1 MLLDVFSADAFKL
14 LPLSQAVTLLPHTPT
29 QLRAMGLFNE
39 SGIRTT
45 EIGIEMVAGVL
56 TLVPAQPRGGPAVVK
71 GLPGRNVRKLSAVH
85 LPQRTALLADE
96 VMGLR
101 AFGTESDEE
110 VAMQRLME
118 KLAVCRRD
126 NDLTIEWQRMG
137 AIKGKVI
144 DADGTT
150 VLMNL
155 FTEFGVSQQ
164 TFDMALDVSGT
175 KVRSKCTQ
183 IKRLIDSALG
193 GVTYTDVDVLCD
205 ATFFDDFVDH
215 GAVAAAYTGYQQG
228 QGQLTSDLRKGFRFG
243 EMNFVEYRGQV
254 GATKFIETGCAYAVP
269 RGVPG
274 MFETYYAP
282 ANAMDAVGRPGLPY
296 YASLEPMD
304 HDAGIDALVQSNPLH
319 VVNRPNAIIKLGRNA
334 AALA

>member
-1 MLLDVFSADAFKL
+1 MNLDVFSGDAFKL

-29 QLRAMGLFNE
+29 QLRSMGLFAE

-45 EIGIEMVAGVL
+45 EIGIEMVSGVL
-56 TLVPAQPRGGPAVVK
+56 TLVPAQPRGGPATVK
-71 GLPGRNVRKLSAVH
+71 GLQARNMRKLSAVH

-96 VMGLR
+96 VLGLR
-101 AFGTESDEE
+101 AFGKETDEE
-110 VAMQRLME
+110 VAMQRLLE
-118 KLAVCRRD
+118 KLAVCRQD

-137 AIKGKVI
+137 ALKGIVM

-150 VLMNL
+150 PLMNL
-155 FTEFGVSQQ
+155 FTEFGVAQQ
-164 TFDMALDVSGT
+164 TFDMVLDVAGT

-183 IKRLIDSALG
+183 IRRLIDSALG
-193 GVTYTDVDVLCD
+193 GVAYSDVDVLCD
-205 ATFFDDFVDH
+205 ATFFDDFIDH
-215 GAVAAAYTGYQQG
+215 GAVSAAYTGYVQG
-228 QGQLTSDLRKGFRFG
+228 QGQLTTDLRRGFRYG

-274 MFETYYAP
+274 MYQTYYAP
-282 ANAMDAVGRPGLPY
+282 ANSMDAIGRPGLPY

-304 HDAGIDALVQSNPLH
+304 HGAGIDALVQSNPLH